1 MSTPSEDNL
10 IDQSLRDVFRDYD
23 LPPESHPRV
32 WEGVAERIATLPET
46 SSGLPYRLLLPLT
59 AVLGVGVGWLLP
71 KPVAAP
77 APPAARVTQVLA
89 RPTTPTVPPAAL
101 AVAQSP
107 ESPAVV
113 KAMAA
118 PLARTARPVV
128 APAQRWL
135 VTPSKPVPH
144 AQRVAVPAAPP
155 ADSTSTIAVPTE
167 TATTSPG
174 PAVPAAAAPV
184 AAPVPVETAAVV
196 PVASSQ
202 PPQAAPVQQPKAVK
216 PSGTYE
222 KVTYRKLSQRQPER
236 GTGIRRWF
244 SHLFQS
250 VKHLLG

>member
-23 LPPESHPRV
+23 LPPDSHPRV

-71 KPVAAP
+71 KPAATP
-77 APPAARVTQVLA
+77 AQPATQITQVLA
-89 RPTTPTVPPAAL
+89 RPASQAMASATL
-101 AVAQSP
+101 AVTQSL
-107 ESPAVV
+107 EAPATVEAV
-113 KAMAA
+113 AA
-118 PLARTARPVV
+118 PQVGTARPAVS
-128 APAQRWL
+128 AQRRL
-135 VTPSKPVPH
+135 ATPKPVMD
-144 AQRVAVPAAPP
+144 AQR
-155 ADSTSTIAVPTE
+155 T
-167 TATTSPG
+167 
-174 PAVPAAAAPV
+174 AAPV
-184 AAPVPVETAAVV
+184 ATPADSASTTIVPAETAALPAPADAP
-196 PVASSQ
+196 PVAAPAPAEVAAPMPVVASTATNQS
-202 PPQAAPVQQPKAVK
+202 PQAAPAQQSKAVK